1 MSLFVI
7 GDLHL
12 CYGVPDKTM
21 EIFGG
26 WDNYQQRIIENWQN
40 TVTKDDTVVIAG
52 DVSWGMSLAQAYED
66 FRIINELPGT
76 KIILKGN
83 HDYWW
88 TTKNKM
94 DNFFAES
101 GFETLNILHN
111 NHYAY
116 GKYAVCGTRGWVNMP
131 DEPADAKV
139 LGREAQRLDVSIKSA
154 IDAGLEPIVFMHYP
168 PIFAGSFNYDILDI
182 LYRYKIKRCYY
193 GHIHGAKGH
202 SLAVKGCYDD
212 IDFALVS
219 GDYLQFVPL
228 KVE

>member
-12 CYGVPDKTM
+12 SYGVPEKTM
-21 EIFGG
+21 EIFSG
-26 WDNYQQRIIENWQN
+26 WENYHALIKENWLKN
-40 TVTKDDTVVIAG
+40 IGSDDTVVIAG
-52 DVSWGMSLAQAYED
+52 DVSWGMSLTQAEKD
-66 FRIINELPGT
+66 FRFLEELPGR

-94 DNFFAES
+94 DNFFAQS
-101 GFETLNILHN
+101 GFNSLNILHN

-116 GKYAVCGTRGWVNMP
+116 EKYAVCGTRGWVNMP

-139 LGREAQRLDVSIKSA
+139 LGREAQRLEVSLKSA
-154 IDAGLEPIVFMHYP
+154 VDAGLEPIVFMHYP
-168 PIFAGSFNYDILDI
+168 PIFANSFNYDILDV

-193 GHIHGAKGH
+193 GHIHGARGH
-202 SLAVKGCYDD
+202 SLAVKGVYDD
-212 IDFALVS
+212 IDFTIIS
-219 GDYLQFVPL
+219 GDYLHFIPE
-228 KVE
+228 KVI